1 MEYSGCANGIF
12 RYGRRRAAEAC
23 EFQFERE
30 GKVDISPKLEMP
42 KTKGLANVPDVV
54 SVAEK
59 KPILRSLDMGRV
71 KLELKRIEKNT
82 NRQITFSKQQT
93 DSTCHC
99 IASSL
104 LHLSVCSH
112 RFLYTTWIED
122 VLARYINLPDQ
133 ERENAIVFPDQSK
146 RQAIQNKE
154 YLLRTLE
161 KLKIEDDMALQI
173 NEPRPE
179 AINTDVEELEQEV
192 CRLQQQLQISE
203 EELRKFEPDPMR
215 FTSMEEIEACE
226 THLINTL
233 TSVVQRRE
241 HLLRKSCEAPSNQQ
255 SMQGI
260 LLNDIVEDWGSEAE
274 PKQAHVMAN
283 SAHQSNQ
290 LSYDL
295 LLQGSNSSSNQNP
308 K

>member
-1 MEYSGCANGIF
+1 
-12 RYGRRRAAEAC
+12 
-23 EFQFERE
+23 
-30 GKVDISPKLEMP
+30 
-42 KTKGLANVPDVV
+42 
-54 SVAEK
+54 
-59 KPILRSLDMGRV
+59 MGRV

-82 NRQITFSKQQT
+82 NRQITFSKRKKGLIKKAYELSTLCDIDLALLMFSPSDRLCLFSGQT
-93 DSTCHC
+93 
-99 IASSL
+99 
-104 LHLSVCSH
+104 
-112 RFLYTTWIED
+112 RIED